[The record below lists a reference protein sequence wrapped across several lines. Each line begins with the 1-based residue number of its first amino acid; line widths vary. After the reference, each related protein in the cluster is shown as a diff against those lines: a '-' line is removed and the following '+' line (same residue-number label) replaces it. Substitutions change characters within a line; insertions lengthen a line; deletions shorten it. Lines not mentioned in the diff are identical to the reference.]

1 MDRLTIKSPAKI
13 NLFLDVLKKRDDGY
27 HQILTLM
34 QAVDL
39 CDRLT
44 LQKTEKGIS
53 ISCDYPGCP
62 SDERN
67 LAFKAASLLM
77 REAGIERGVDIRIEK
92 RIPVSAGLGGGSSNA
107 AFTLLGLNRLFDLGL
122 SVDRLHQLGQ
132 QIGSDVPFFI
142 YSGQALAKG
151 RGEEI
156 VPVKLYRDYWLVLA
170 CPHLEVHSGWA
181 YGKVKISLTRERKEV
196 NYMLLESHH
205 GFFDALPLF
214 KNDLEEAVAGEYPI
228 LCRLKDVLISSGA
241 VKSSMSGSGP
251 TVYGLFDRKPQA
263 QEVARKLSQGDW
275 QVFLTQPILL
285 TFESLG

>member
-1 MDRLTIKSPAKI
+1 LDWLTIKSPAKI

-27 HQILTLM
+27 HQIRTLM

-39 CDRLT
+39 CDQLT
-44 LQKTEKGIS
+44 LQKTEKGIG
-53 ISCDYPGCP
+53 ISCDHPACP
-62 SDERN
+62 SDDRN
-67 LAFKAASLLM
+67 LAFKAAVLLLK
-77 REAGIERGVDIRIEK
+77 EEKIKGGVKIRIEK
-92 RIPVSAGLGGGSSNA
+92 RVPVSAGLGGGSSNA
-107 AFTLLGLNRLFDLGL
+107 AATLVGLNRLFDLGL
-122 SVDRLHQLGQ
+122 PVDRLHQLGA
-132 QIGSDVPFFI
+132 QIGSDVPFFL

-156 VPVKLYRDYWLVLA
+156 VPVRLYRDYWLVLV
-170 CPHLEVHSGWA
+170 CPSLEVHSGWA

-196 NYMLLESHH
+196 NFMLLESRH

-214 KNDLEEAVAGEYPI
+214 KNDLEEAVVGEYPI
-228 LCRLKDVLISSGA
+228 LRQLKDVLKNSGA

-251 TVYGLFDRKPQA
+251 TVYGLFNRKPQA